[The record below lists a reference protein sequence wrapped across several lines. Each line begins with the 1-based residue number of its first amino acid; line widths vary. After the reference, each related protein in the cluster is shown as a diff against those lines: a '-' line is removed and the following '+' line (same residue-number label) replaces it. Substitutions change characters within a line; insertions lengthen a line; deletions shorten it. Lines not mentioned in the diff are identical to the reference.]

1 MSSVVLGAIGPAKAN
16 ASRRC
21 AVGNF
26 LCIKAVATV
35 GSVLKVDVGVYADDD
50 DARAVGDFL
59 QDPSDASLQAAHDDA
74 IARELHTEVNVS
86 LTILKAMA
94 VDWRWFLDVGGGGG
108 GTLCTT

>member
-21 AVGNF
+21 VVGNF

-50 DARAVGDFL
+50 DTNYGYTNIQKGGDDDLAR
-59 QDPSDASLQAAHDDA
+59 DA
-74 IARELHTEVNVS
+74 
-86 LTILKAMA
+86 
-94 VDWRWFLDVGGGGG
+94 GGRTMGE
-108 GTLCTT
+108 